1 MSGNCRSSGGRS
13 RPRPSWRLC
22 SRASG
27 CSTWLPAREPCR
39 ERSPRGGPVPGRR
52 WDWTAPPRCLR
63 SPPHAYRLIGRFS
76 GATPS
81 ASRLRIRAS
90 TSSAPATCFTC
101 SARTTDAESSARW
114 RVCSALAGDWSR
126 SPRQPPTGHTDA
138 AHADPEVVRAPC
150 ARSIPRVRRFQA
162 ATIASAVRSVGMAL
176 VVRARRAD
184 PERLA
189 ALTALGIQSDD
200 TCSARPMGDQ
210 EGRSRRLATGHRSKS
225 QGA

>member
-27 CSTWLPAREPCR
+27 CSTSLPAREPCR

-101 SARTTDAESSARW
+101 SARTTDAESLVRW

-126 SPRQPPTGHTDA
+126 SPQTVANGSHERRSRGSRGGRGS
-138 AHADPEVVRAPC
+138 V
-150 ARSIPRVRRFQA
+150 RSIHPASSALPGCDHCERGSFRRHGPRCACSASGPRTPSRAHRRQH
-162 ATIASAVRSVGMAL
+162 SVG
-176 VVRARRAD
+176 
-184 PERLA
+184 
-189 ALTALGIQSDD
+189 
-200 TCSARPMGDQ
+200 
-210 EGRSRRLATGHRSKS
+210 
-225 QGA
+225 

>member
-27 CSTWLPAREPCR
+27 CSTSLPAREPCR

-101 SARTTDAESSARW
+101 SARTTDAKSSVRW

-126 SPRQPPTGHTDA
+126 SPQTVANGSHERRSRGSRGGRGS
-138 AHADPEVVRAPC
+138 V
-150 ARSIPRVRRFQA
+150 RSIHPASSALPGCDHCERGSFRRHGPRCACSASGPRTPSRAHRRQH
-162 ATIASAVRSVGMAL
+162 SVG
-176 VVRARRAD
+176 
-184 PERLA
+184 
-189 ALTALGIQSDD
+189 
-200 TCSARPMGDQ
+200 
-210 EGRSRRLATGHRSKS
+210 
-225 QGA
+225 